1 MRFYASHPSSEK
13 EGNHPVPLYKYQARD
28 RIGNSVIGHAEAEDI
43 SLLKN
48 VLKERGLWVTKA
60 KPARSHVFKLN
71 FQRSPT
77 IKAVE
82 LLMFTKQ
89 MGVML
94 NAGVS
99 LVTALTQIQTNASVQ
114 FRPVLAKVIE
124 DIKNGLSYAEAL
136 SAYPRIFSTFFVGMI
151 EVGEAGGLLAEMHR
165 KLTLHI
171 QQSMDLKRKMLFASI
186 YPAFVL
192 FATIIGIT
200 TILVYAFP
208 KIADIYSS
216 HNVQLPFISQLMLA
230 ISEFLIHQ
238 WYISLT
244 VIVIILF
251 LIFGLQIYK
260 RTKVKQIIDRL
271 VFRIPFYHEFFRQMI
286 LARFT
291 LNLSLLLNSGV
302 TIIRALNIIKIVI
315 GNSLVQS
322 YITAM
327 IRSVQDGEGMSTYML
342 TNKLFPSLL
351 VSMVQTGET
360 SGELVGMMEDASNY
374 FGEEVEAGM
383 KKFVAVIEPL
393 LIVFAAASVF
403 LVLLAFYLP
412 MFQMFKVFS
421 NR

>member
-1 MRFYASHPSSEK
+1 M
-13 EGNHPVPLYKYQARD
+13 PLYKYQARD
-28 RIGNSVIGHAEAEDI
+28 RIGNSVSGHAEAEDI
-43 SLLKN
+43 SLLKK

-60 KPARSHVFKLN
+60 KPARSPFFKLD

-77 IKAVE
+77 IKPVE

-99 LVTALTQIQTNASVQ
+99 LVTALTQIQTNASAR

-192 FATIIGIT
+192 LATILGIT

-208 KIADIYSS
+208 RIADIYNS

-230 ISEFLIHQ
+230 ISGFLIHQ
-238 WYISLT
+238 WYIPLT
-244 VIVIILF
+244 TIVIILF

-260 RTKVKQIIDRL
+260 RPKVKQVIDRL
-271 VFRIPFYHEFFRQMI
+271 VFRIPFYHEFFRQII

-360 SGELVGMMEDASNY
+360 SGELVGMMDDASAY

>member
-1 MRFYASHPSSEK
+1 M
-13 EGNHPVPLYKYQARD
+13 PLYKYQARD
-28 RIGNSVIGHAEAEDI
+28 RIGNSVSGHAEAEDI
-43 SLLKN
+43 SLLKK

-60 KPARSHVFKLN
+60 KPARSPFFKLD

-77 IKAVE
+77 IKPVE

-94 NAGVS
+94 NAGVA
-99 LVTALTQIQTNASVQ
+99 LVTALTQIQTNASAR

-192 FATIIGIT
+192 LATILGIT

-208 KIADIYSS
+208 RIADIYNS

-230 ISEFLIHQ
+230 ISGFLIHQ
-238 WYISLT
+238 WYIPLT
-244 VIVIILF
+244 TIVIILF

-260 RTKVKQIIDRL
+260 RPKVKQVIDRL
-271 VFRIPFYHEFFRQMI
+271 VFRIPFYHEFFRQII

-360 SGELVGMMEDASNY
+360 SGELVGMMDDASAY

>member
-1 MRFYASHPSSEK
+1 MRFYASHPLSEQ
-13 EGNHPVPLYKYQARD
+13 EGTRPVSLYKYQARD
-28 RIGNSVIGHAEAEDI
+28 RIGNLVNGQADAEDI
-43 SLLKN
+43 SILKT
-48 VLKERGLWVTKA
+48 VLKERGLWVVKA
-60 KPARSHVFKLN
+60 KPARTSVVKFTMRPSPAIKLL
-71 FQRSPT
+71 
-77 IKAVE
+77 E

-94 NAGVS
+94 NAGVA
-99 LVTALTQIQTNASVQ
+99 LVTALTQIQTHASAQ
-114 FRPVLAKVIE
+114 FRPVLAKIIE

-136 SAYPRIFSTFFVGMI
+136 SAYPRIFSPFFVGMI

-186 YPAFVL
+186 YPGFVL
-192 FATIIGIT
+192 IATIFGIT

-208 KIADIYSS
+208 KIADIYNS
-216 HNVQLPFISQLMLA
+216 HNVQLPFISRLMLG
-230 ISEFLIHQ
+230 ISGFLTHQ
-238 WYISLT
+238 WYIPLAA
-244 VIVIILF
+244 IVIILF
-251 LIFGLQIYK
+251 LILGLRLHTHPGVK
-260 RTKVKQIIDRL
+260 RVIDRL
-271 VFRIPFYHEFFRQMI
+271 VFRIPFYNEFFRQMI
-286 LARFT
+286 LSRFT

-302 TIIRALNIIKIVI
+302 PIIRALNIIKILI
-315 GNSLVQS
+315 GNSLVQTD
-322 YITAM
+322 ITAM
-327 IRSVQDGEGMSTYML
+327 IRSVQDGEGMSAYMQ
-342 TNKLFPSLL
+342 TNSLFPSLL

-360 SGELVGMMEDASNY
+360 SGELVRMMEDASNY

>member
-1 MRFYASHPSSEK
+1 
-13 EGNHPVPLYKYQARD
+13 
-28 RIGNSVIGHAEAEDI
+28 
-43 SLLKN
+43 
-48 VLKERGLWVTKA
+48 
-60 KPARSHVFKLN
+60 
-71 FQRSPT
+71 
-77 IKAVE
+77 
-82 LLMFTKQ
+82 
-89 MGVML
+89 
-94 NAGVS
+94 
-99 LVTALTQIQTNASVQ
+99 
-114 FRPVLAKVIE
+114 
-124 DIKNGLSYAEAL
+124 
-136 SAYPRIFSTFFVGMI
+136 
-151 EVGEAGGLLAEMHR
+151 
-165 KLTLHI
+165 
-171 QQSMDLKRKMLFASI
+171 
-186 YPAFVL
+186 
-192 FATIIGIT
+192 
-200 TILVYAFP
+200 
-208 KIADIYSS
+208 
-216 HNVQLPFISQLMLA
+216 
-230 ISEFLIHQ
+230 
-238 WYISLT
+238 
-244 VIVIILF
+244 
-251 LIFGLQIYK
+251 
-260 RTKVKQIIDRL
+260 
-271 VFRIPFYHEFFRQMI
+271 MI

-360 SGELVGMMEDASNY
+360 SGELVGMMDDASAY